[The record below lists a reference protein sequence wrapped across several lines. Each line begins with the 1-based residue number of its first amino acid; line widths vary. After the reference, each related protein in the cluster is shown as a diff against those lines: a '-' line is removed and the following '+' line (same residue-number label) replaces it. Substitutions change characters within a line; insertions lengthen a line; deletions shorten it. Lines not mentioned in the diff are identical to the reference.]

1 MFAST
6 AQAAAPAGAPAAG
19 GGGPLDSVGPFLLPV
34 ALFALFY
41 FMVLRP
47 QQARQKAQAATLGGL
62 KRGDPVMLTGGIL
75 GKVVKVEDVEVQVE
89 IAPNTVVRV
98 VRAQIAEV
106 RTPTPA
112 NDAAKPAKLVKP

>member
-6 AQAAAPAGAPAAG
+6 AQAQTLAGAPAAG
-19 GGGPLDSVGPFLLPV
+19 GGPLDTLGPFLLPV

-47 QQARQKAQAATLGGL
+47 QQARQKARAATLGGL

-75 GKVVKVEDVEVQVE
+75 GKVTKVEDVEVQVE

-106 RTPTPA
+106 RTPKPSVPA
-112 NDAAKPAKLVKP
+112 NDAKT

>member
-6 AQAAAPAGAPAAG
+6 AQAQTSAGAPAAG
-19 GGGPLDSVGPFLLPV
+19 GGPLDSFGPFLLPV
-34 ALFALFY
+34 ALLALFY

-47 QQARQKAQAATLGGL
+47 QQARAKAQAATLGAL

-75 GKVVKVEDVEVQVE
+75 GKVVKVEEVEVQVE

-106 RTPTPA
+106 RTPKPPVAA
-112 NDAAKPAKLVKP
+112 NDAKK